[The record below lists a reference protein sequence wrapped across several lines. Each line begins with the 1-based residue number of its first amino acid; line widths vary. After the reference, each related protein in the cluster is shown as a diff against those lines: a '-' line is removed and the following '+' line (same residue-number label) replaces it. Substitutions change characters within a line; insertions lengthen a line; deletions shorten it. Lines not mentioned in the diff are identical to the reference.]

1 MNLSLPAKQL
11 RVPVLILF
19 GALILGVGLLIWGLS
34 IHADSTSRLTKE
46 IRQETEAARAAHEAP
61 GELAQF
67 RGNAGI
73 YEQLRQGGF
82 LGPERRAAW
91 ITALGQ
97 ARATLELESLSWRLA
112 PRTSSPLAPGLW
124 SSAMDISASPVDA
137 SGLDSLLGLLRKTAP
152 GRFTVERCVLTL
164 SPEGLSGQ
172 AECRLNWWTWD
183 HGPAHH

>member
-19 GALILGVGLLIWGLS
+19 GALILGIGLLIWGLS
-34 IHADSTSRLTKE
+34 IHADSTNRLTNDSRLEK
-46 IRQETEAARAAHEAP
+46 EAARAAHEAP
-61 GELAQF
+61 EELAQF
-67 RGNAGI
+67 RENAGI

-82 LGPERRAAW
+82 LGPEQRAAW

-97 ARATLELESLSWRLA
+97 ARANLKLESLSWRLA

-124 SSAMDISASPVDA
+124 VSAMDISASSVDA
-137 SGLDSLLGLLRKTAP
+137 PGLDALLDRLHTTSP
-152 GRFTVERCVLTL
+152 GRFTVERCSLTL
-164 SPEGLSGQ
+164 DPAGLSGQ